1 MKFKVGS
8 LVKVKQG
15 YIDQAPS
22 WAKETVGVVV
32 EMDVPTNCTPS
43 DACRITWFAG
53 EDHVSYSGHVD
64 SRELKKNITSIF
76 YYPCLE
82 LV

>member
-8 LVKVKQG
+8 LVKVKQEF
-15 YIDQAPS
+15 ITHAPS
-22 WAKETVGVVV
+22 WAIESVGIIV

-43 DACRITWFAG
+43 DACRITWFCN
-53 EDHVSYSGHVD
+53 EDYVSYSGPANT
-64 SRELKKNITSIF
+64 RELKKHVTSIF